1 MSVSL
6 RAIFKRGIV
15 VFVVIVSGFV
25 MIMKKSAV
33 LLSLILLM
41 FVMAVGSVSAA
52 PWNNVIIRQQKPT
65 RNIGRGSLKPVLDLI

>member
-1 MSVSL
+1 FQKGNCRFCGHCFRVCHDYEKECCPS
-6 RAIFKRGIV
+6 
-15 VFVVIVSGFV
+15 
-25 MIMKKSAV
+25 
-33 LLSLILLM
+33 LSLILLM